1 MQLSTTTGICCP
13 ELWRRQMSREGD
25 ERRVLRVRRR
35 EQIEMQRKRATKKIT
50 ARTGMCKD
58 RYNTKKTVTKQRK
71 RDTRAN
77 E

>member
-1 MQLSTTTGICCP
+1 M
-13 ELWRRQMSREGD
+13 
-25 ERRVLRVRRR
+25 LRVRRR